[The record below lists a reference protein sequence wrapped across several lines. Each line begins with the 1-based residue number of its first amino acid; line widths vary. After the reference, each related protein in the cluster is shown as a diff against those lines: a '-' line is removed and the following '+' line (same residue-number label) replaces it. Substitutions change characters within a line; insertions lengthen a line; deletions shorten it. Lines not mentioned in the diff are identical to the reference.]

1 MTPTPRAL
9 AATTAAALALA
20 ALAGCS
26 SSRAAGEP
34 VTPDPATVQAQK
46 EAAKAAAYKESE
58 AAIRAY
64 VTDINAEPMK
74 PAAGW
79 YATQPFIE
87 EQKQLF
93 DEIKKQKLTIK
104 ISSKLASIEPVDY
117 QGPPMTTAKMEACEI
132 VTGGVYDSKG
142 RNVTV
147 TPEGKPITDKERRI
161 SSWYSMYMDASATT
175 WQIEHVEQR
184 GTC

>member
-9 AATTAAALALA
+9 AATTVAALALA

-46 EAAKAAAYKESE
+46 EAAKAAAYKGSE
-58 AAIRAY
+58 EAIRAY
-64 VTDINAEPMK
+64 VADDKDRMT

-79 YATQPFIE
+79 YAAQSFID
-87 EQKQLF
+87 EQQQVI
-93 DEIKKQKLTIK
+93 DAIKKQKLTIK
-104 ISSKLASIEPVDY
+104 ISSRLASIEPVDY
-117 QGPPMTTAKMEACEI
+117 QGPPMNQARMAVCMI

-161 SSWYSMYMDASATT
+161 SSWFAMHKDSTAQR
-175 WQIEHVEQR
+175 WQIEHVTQR
-184 GTC
+184 GTCS